1 MFAGPPMGIPP
12 PIAAKLG
19 LSPEVTKQ
27 VREASLDANE
37 ALIGLEADL
46 RRAQL
51 ELERALSDPK
61 PDEAKVMQK
70 LEVITKAELG
80 VRKNRMGLM
89 LKVRRLLGPEAWEK
103 LLAEMPPPHADRP
116 RGPPPPA
123 PPPAP

>member
-19 LSPEVTKQ
+19 IPGEVTKQ

-51 ELERALSDPK
+51 ELERALADAR

-70 LEVITKAELG
+70 LEAIAKAELA
-80 VRKNRMGLM
+80 VRKNRLGLM

-103 LLAEMPPPHADRP
+103 LLAEMPPPHGGGP
-116 RGPPPPA
+116 RGPPV
-123 PPPAP
+123 PPPTP